1 MNDDGWLT
9 LGEAAEY
16 TGHSYEWVRRA
27 AVEYQRSS
35 ARSGLRGSQRKAG
48 ASWRFKRADLDRW
61 VRGEPPA
68 RVRAA

>member
-1 MNDDGWLT
+1 MNDDWLT
-9 LGEAAEY
+9 LARAAEY

-35 ARSGLRGSQRKAG
+35 GRRGLRGSQRKAG
-48 ASWRFKRADLDRW
+48 ASWRFKAVDLDRW